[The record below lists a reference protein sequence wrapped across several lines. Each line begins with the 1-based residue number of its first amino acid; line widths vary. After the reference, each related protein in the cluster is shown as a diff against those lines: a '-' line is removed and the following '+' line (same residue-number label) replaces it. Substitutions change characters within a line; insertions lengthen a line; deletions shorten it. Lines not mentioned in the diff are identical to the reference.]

1 MFRRNAENKQCIYFS
16 TDEMFLSEQ
25 SLLSDNDEFYRRDV
39 PNGTGLMNE
48 NDEFYR
54 QDVPIGTGLM
64 NDRDDFY
71 PQDVPIGTKLV
82 ER

>member
-1 MFRRNAENKQCIYFS
+1 MMNS

-25 SLLSDNDEFYRRDV
+25 CLLSD
-39 PNGTGLMNE
+39 

-64 NDRDDFY
+64 NGHDDFY
-71 PQDVPIGTKLV
+71 RQDVPIGTKLV